1 MPETLTAFRS
11 GVGAVALMAAMATTA
26 ATADEADA
34 KQILRSMSDYLT
46 AEQSLAFDYD
56 ATLEVVTTEDQKLGL
71 ATSGT
76 VQMTRPDKIR
86 ATRTGGFAD
95 IEMVFDGET
104 FSMIGNNL
112 NLYAQMPV
120 SGSVDD
126 LVNTLREDYGRAL
139 PAADLLSATPY
150 DLMMSEVTD
159 IKDLGAGVIG
169 GKVCDHLA
177 FRTPDVDWQIWIAQG
192 EEPHPCRY
200 VITTHGVSQGPQY
213 RIDIRDWHSGKVPA
227 DNTFEFKAPEGASEI
242 TFEEYHGKVSDMP
255 DNYVKGDTQ

>member
-1 MPETLTAFRS
+1 MPETLAAFRS
-11 GVGAVALMAAMATTA
+11 GVGAVALMVAMATTA
-26 ATADEADA
+26 ATADETDA
-34 KQILRSMSDYLT
+34 KQILRAMSDYLT

-71 ATSGT
+71 ASSGT

-104 FSMIGNNL
+104 FSIAGKNL
-112 NLYAQMPV
+112 GLYAQMPV
-120 SGSVDD
+120 SGSVDE

-139 PAADLLSATPY
+139 PAADLLSTMPY
-150 DLMMSEVTD
+150 ELMMSEVTD

-192 EEPHPCRY
+192 QEPHPCRY
-200 VITTHGVSQGPQY
+200 VITTHSLPQGPQY
-213 RIDIRDWHSGKVPA
+213 RIDIRDWHSAKVPA
-227 DNTFEFKAPEGASEI
+227 DSTYTFKAPEGASEI
-242 TFEEYHGKVSDMP
+242 TFEEYHSKVSDMP
-255 DNYVKGDTQ
+255 DHYVKGDAQ